1 MDLAFIKG
9 NNKLSVRVGL
19 ILQYK
24 NEILLLKKD
33 SNNYYVLPGGHVKF
47 GEFLEESIKR
57 EIKEELALDI
67 EPEYYTFLENFYT
80 NKFFRHEYFFI
91 FRSKLNNKLKLTQT
105 IEGLEK
111 VEWIDLKERKDI
123 KIYPNSLKEILNTN
137 EA

>member
-47 GEFLEESIKR
+47 GEFLEESIRR

-67 EPEYYTFLENFYT
+67 EPQYLTFIENFYK
-80 NKFFRHEYFFI
+80 NKLFRHEYFFI
-91 FRSKLNNKLKLTQT
+91 FKSKLNNKLELTKT
-105 IEGLEK
+105 IEGLEE
-111 VEWIDLKERKDI
+111 VVWIDLKEVKDI
-123 KIYPNSLKEILNTN
+123 NIYPTSLKEILTDN